1 MIFQH
6 FLLAIN
12 RYAVQKEVTSCDTFQ
27 HTKKSNKQYGKLPAK
42 EYEETPLNILCIDLI
57 GTCII
62 MIKVQKDNLKLNDPN
77 MIDPV
82 K

>member
-1 MIFQH
+1 MDVVEDTIT
-6 FLLAIN
+6 
-12 RYAVQKEVTSCDTFQ
+12 RYYS
-27 HTKKSNKQYGKLPAK
+27 
-42 EYEETPLNILCIDLI
+42 EETPLNILCVDLI